1 MIKFSQIVNFIYEN
15 ASPFEMYPYKKDIKI
30 FIKAFRVK
38 IFIMSIFREY
48 IGVKPNPI
56 TLDDFPS
63 EIINPLITEF
73 HFILG
78 FAKEVHD
85 ENGKGTGQFKPTW
98 NMDYFS
104 PEKVAFF
111 SLLFVSF

>member
-1 MIKFSQIVNFIYEN
+1 
-15 ASPFEMYPYKKDIKI
+15 
-30 FIKAFRVK
+30 
-38 IFIMSIFREY
+38 MSIFREY

-78 FAKEVHD
+78 FAKEGHD
-85 ENGKGTGQFKPTW
+85 DNGKGTGEFKPTW

-111 SLLFVSF
+111 PYYLFHFNFVLN